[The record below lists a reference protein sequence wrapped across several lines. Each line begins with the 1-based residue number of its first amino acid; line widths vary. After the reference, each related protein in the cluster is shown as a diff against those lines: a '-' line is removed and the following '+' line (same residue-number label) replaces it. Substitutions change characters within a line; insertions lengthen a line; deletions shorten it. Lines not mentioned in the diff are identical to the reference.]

1 MKKILIVLT
10 VALCALA
17 CSNDDKG
24 PLVGADRDEHG
35 CIASAGYTWSGLKN
49 TCIRLWE
56 EGKALLP
63 AQQTEGAVMAAYV
76 VNAED
81 SVEVFLPGRSSA
93 MLLTRQYVQ
102 GAPEWVSA
110 DGSGWKLMQDGFS
123 GWQLYENG
131 VLRYTSQSPINWQFP

>member
-1 MKKILIVLT
+1 MLLFCLLAAC
-10 VALCALA
+10 VAA
-17 CSNDDKG
+17 CSNEDKT

-35 CIASAGYTWSGLKN
+35 CIASAGYTWSTLKN

-56 EGKALLP
+56 EGKTLLP
-63 AQQTEGAVMAAYV
+63 AQQTEGTIMTAYV
-76 VNAED
+76 VDGEG
-81 SVEVFLPGRSSA
+81 SVEVFLPGRSAA

-110 DGSGWKLMQDGFS
+110 DGSGWKLVQDGFA

-131 VLRYTSQSPINWQFP
+131 VLRYTTQSPIN